1 MLLISYKVFDWLRM
15 IKIVP
20 LFPITLIAGMYI

>member
-1 MLLISYKVFDWLRM
+1 M

-20 LFPITLIAGMYI
+20 LFPITDCWDVYLTGQRDSVYC